1 MSESEDVKVIKDM
14 PRTAI
19 VEKDG
24 KQYWVCKRCQQA
36 FESEREWR
44 AHLPRCAKEHK
55 KQEATAAPEPEDL
68 EDEVEEPYTLTP
80 EERMLLEMKNTLKRM
95 LYTTP
100 GVSDKKT
107 IEWFCEQYFV
117 SVPALSEDPNELF
130 RAIQRHFPK
139 VPDDAIMLIVRS
151 VFDVKSKYSNTG
163 FTPPLF
169 SPFLPQSHGYFGA
182 PPLSSTQPPQ
192 HFQVDPVTMMWQ
204 MMQLM
209 QTMMRSQT
217 PNQDISRMV
226 EAEIEKR
233 LLREEVQAL
242 RHQVEVMAKAL
253 ANREVPTEPGGWT
266 DDYARLINNLG
277 EKILDLGKE
286 ILKEN
291 RKIRRSLLAAIAKTA
306 GKHKPVGEGKTDE
319 ELLDALTEVG
329 LEVVE

>member
-1 MSESEDVKVIKDM
+1 MSENDDVKVIKDM

-19 VEKDG
+19 IEKDG

-36 FESEREWR
+36 FESEKEWR
-44 AHLPRCAKEHK
+44 AHLPRCAREHK
-55 KQEATAAPEPEDL
+55 SQEAAPEPE
-68 EDEVEEPYTLTP
+68 EEAEPEEPYTLTP
-80 EERMLLEMKNTLKRM
+80 EERMTLEMKEVLKRM

-107 IEWFCEQYFV
+107 IEWFCEQYFP
-117 SVPALSEDPNELF
+117 SVPVLTEDPNELF

-139 VPDDAIMLIVRS
+139 VPDDAVMLIVRS
-151 VFDVKSKYSNTG
+151 VFDVKAKYTNTG
-163 FTPPLF
+163 IMPPLF
-169 SPFLPQSHGYFGA
+169 MPFSQQKPGYF
-182 PPLSSTQPPQ
+182 PPHPLQQLSIQAPQ
-192 HFQVDPVTMMWQ
+192 HYQMDPMTLMWQMWQ
-204 MMQLM
+204 MMQ
-209 QTMMRSQT
+209 TMMRMQPSG
-217 PNQDISRMV
+217 QDISKLV
-226 EAEIEKR
+226 ESEIER
-233 LLREEVQAL
+233 RILREEVQAL
-242 RHQVEVMAKAL
+242 RHQLKTMAQAL
-253 ANREVPTEPGGWT
+253 ANNQVPTEPGGWQ